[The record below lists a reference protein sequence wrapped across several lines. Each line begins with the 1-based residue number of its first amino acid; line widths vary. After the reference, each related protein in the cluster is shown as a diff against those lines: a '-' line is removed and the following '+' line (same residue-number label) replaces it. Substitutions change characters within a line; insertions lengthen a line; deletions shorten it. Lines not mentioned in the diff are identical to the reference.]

1 MATLGKE
8 VVKVLR
14 VITTTNEAKF
24 AYMANLA
31 SLFVESLF
39 KTSKTWQKSSSELR
53 CQILSVIAEM
63 ETKKFQCFMQ
73 ALAPGQSLE
82 RALAKC
88 SELEKYTT
96 VLVMACGS
104 HSLPIESMESWIN
117 DVAMY
122 GLKKRCA

>member
-1 MATLGKE
+1 M
-8 VVKVLR
+8 LR

-39 KTSKTWQKSSSELR
+39 KSSTTWQKSNSELR

-63 ETKKFQCFMQ
+63 ETEKFQCFMQ
-73 ALAPGQSLE
+73 ALAPGKPLE

-88 SELEKYTT
+88 SELERYTT

-104 HSLPIESMESWIN
+104 HSLPVESMEPWIN

-122 GLKKRCA
+122 GLNKRCA